1 MAFNFNLIV
10 KKKNKKKNVSHR
22 KYSVN
27 MTSNLEPA
35 VASHDCGIMVMWLPS
50 QSFKNLQF
58 FLPPL
63 AHPGI
68 RAGLLLV
75 IKVGLCSHSPSQC
88 P

>member
-10 KKKNKKKNVSHR
+10 KKQQQKNVSHR

-58 FLPPL
+58 FCL
-63 AHPGI
+63 
-68 RAGLLLV
+68 R
-75 IKVGLCSHSPSQC
+75 
-88 P
+88 